1 MTQTSDFKILRQNM
15 IDNQLKKRGVKNED
29 VLSAMMTVPRHSFI
43 SAEYQHLAYKDS
55 PLPIG
60 YRQTISQPFIVAYML
75 EALNLENPST
85 AKVLEVG
92 TGLGY
97 QAAVLSRFVAEV
109 YSVERITALALQ
121 AKQSL
126 TILDYTNV
134 TISKGDGGYGWR
146 KHAPYDGIVVAAAA
160 PEIPAPLLDQLKIG
174 ATMVIPVGESG
185 KQMLKRVTRT
195 DDNHFK
201 FEDLIPVAFV
211 PLIGEHG
218 FGETQNH

>member
-1 MTQTSDFKILRQNM
+1 MMRPQNFTVLRQKM
-15 IDNQLKKRGVKNED
+15 VANQLKKRGIKNANI
-29 VLSAMMTVPRHSFI
+29 LSAMTSVPRHSFI

-85 AKVLEVG
+85 AKVLEIG

-97 QAAVLSRFVAEV
+97 QAAVLSRFVAKV
-109 YSVERITALALQ
+109 YSVERISALALQ
-121 AKQSL
+121 AQQSL

-134 TISKGDGGYGWR
+134 IISKGDGGYGW
-146 KHAPYDGIVVAAAA
+146 KKYAPYDGIIVAAAA
-160 PEIPAPLLDQLKIG
+160 PKIPAPLLEQLKIG
-174 ATMVIPVGESG
+174 AALVIPVGKTG
-185 KQMLKRVTRT
+185 KQMLKRITRIS
-195 DDNHFK
+195 DKQFN
-201 FEDLIPVAFV
+201 FEDLVPVAFV

-218 FGETQNH
+218 FGES